1 MTKRPNG
8 TLYIGVTSDF
18 AAASGIVAIR
28 AEADPACVRNRDG
41 ANVSYGESQF
51 SSKLRQHR
59 WPSVTRSRDICYC
72 SVVVAAPPASAASI
86 SSGAGEGRMGLQF
99 AVFYGSVRETRQGIK
114 YARFL
119 TTQLAARGHAVSLID
134 PLQYRL
140 PLLDKMFKEYPAGVA
155 PGPLPALADIIKAA
169 DGFLIVSGE
178 YNHSIPP
185 ALSNL
190 LDHFLEEWF
199 WRPSA
204 IACYSAGAFGGVRA
218 AMQLR
223 ATLAELGMPSIP
235 SIQAMPK
242 VQDQFE
248 DDGTARDPAHV
259 RRLGRFFD
267 EFEWYAEALKHARER
282 GVPY

>member
-1 MTKRPNG
+1 
-8 TLYIGVTSDF
+8 
-18 AAASGIVAIR
+18 
-28 AEADPACVRNRDG
+28 
-41 ANVSYGESQF
+41 
-51 SSKLRQHR
+51 
-59 WPSVTRSRDICYC
+59 
-72 SVVVAAPPASAASI
+72 
-86 SSGAGEGRMGLQF
+86 MGLHF
-99 AVFYGSVRETRQGIK
+99 AVFYGSVRSERQGIK

-119 TTQLAARGHAVSLID
+119 NAQLEARGHDVSFVDALE
-134 PLQYRL
+134 YRL
-140 PLLDKMFKEYPAGVA
+140 PLLDKMFKEFPEGTA
-155 PGPLPALADIIKAA
+155 PDPLPKLAAIIRAA

-185 ALSNL
+185 ALKNI

-235 SIQAMPK
+235 SIQPLPK
-242 VQDQFE
+242 VQDQFH
-248 DDGTARDPAHV
+248 DDGTPRDPSRPPRV
-259 RRLGRFFD
+259 GRFLD
-267 EFEWYAEALKHARER
+267 EFEWYANALKAARQR